1 MKNKDIQHFKEDAK
15 AILEAVPDLYL
26 ILCPKLNIVGAS
38 DAYLKATMRIREEIL
53 GQPIFDIF
61 PDNPDDLSAT
71 GVTNL
76 RYSLNRVLED
86 KICDAMAIQKYDIRR
101 PAALGGGFEER
112 YWSPI
117 NCPILDQDNRV
128 KYIIHRVVDVTTFI
142 HQQAHDAQSKTM
154 EILQSH
160 EGQVGLEIME
170 RATNIQE
177 INKTL
182 QEREGY
188 NSAFLSAIPDA
199 MILVNRDGKI
209 EFSNTQAEV
218 MFGYTKK
225 ELLGQAV
232 ELLMPENAAKIHPQH
247 REDYFN
253 APRVRP
259 MGLGMEL
266 QGKRKNGEIFII
278 EISLSPL
285 QTPQGGSAIAIIRD
299 VTLRVE
305 QNRLLQQKEKSL
317 RELYETVEK
326 EKSQLKSINQKMFTI
341 TQLSETFLACNTID
355 EILES
360 FSSFANK
367 ILGFSKGALYLM
379 HNSRN
384 YLEKKITWDDVNHY
398 PVIFSSNECWALRR
412 GCIHE
417 ISEVQPGVVCRH
429 IKEMKQEQQA
439 SLCIPLMAQ
448 NEILGLLFINRDSNE
463 QNTLIPVVAETVSL
477 AIANIRLKELLHS
490 QSIRDPLTG
499 LLNRR
504 FLDEFM
510 IKQIGQ
516 AKRTK
521 TTLVFIMVDI
531 DNFKAINDSFGHEIG
546 DYVLS
551 RLGNLL
557 PSLVREGDLA
567 CRYGG
572 EEFLIVIPNC
582 DPKNAKLF
590 AEKIR
595 NKVSRMRIV
604 IEERVSNIAISLGV
618 AIYPSDGS
626 SLKELV
632 DAADQALYAA
642 KRQGK
647 NKTIIFTE
655 INK

>member
-1 MKNKDIQHFKEDAK
+1 M
-15 AILEAVPDLYL
+15 
-26 ILCPKLNIVGAS
+26 
-38 DAYLKATMRIREEIL
+38 
-53 GQPIFDIF
+53 
-61 PDNPDDLSAT
+61 
-71 GVTNL
+71 
-76 RYSLNRVLED
+76 
-86 KICDAMAIQKYDIRR
+86 
-101 PAALGGGFEER
+101 
-112 YWSPI
+112 
-117 NCPILDQDNRV
+117 
-128 KYIIHRVVDVTTFI
+128 
-142 HQQAHDAQSKTM
+142 
-154 EILQSH
+154 
-160 EGQVGLEIME
+160 
-170 RATNIQE
+170 
-177 INKTL
+177 
-182 QEREGY
+182 
-188 NSAFLSAIPDA
+188 
-199 MILVNRDGKI
+199 
-209 EFSNTQAEV
+209 
-218 MFGYTKK
+218 
-225 ELLGQAV
+225 
-232 ELLMPENAAKIHPQH
+232 
-247 REDYFN
+247 
-253 APRVRP
+253 
-259 MGLGMEL
+259 
-266 QGKRKNGEIFII
+266 
-278 EISLSPL
+278 
-285 QTPQGGSAIAIIRD
+285 
-299 VTLRVE
+299 
-305 QNRLLQQKEKSL
+305 
-317 RELYETVEK
+317 
-326 EKSQLKSINQKMFTI
+326 
-341 TQLSETFLACNTID
+341 
-355 EILES
+355 
-360 FSSFANK
+360 
-367 ILGFSKGALYLM
+367 
-379 HNSRN
+379 
-384 YLEKKITWDDVNHY
+384 
-398 PVIFSSNECWALRR
+398 IFSSNECWALRR

-417 ISEVQPGVVCRH
+417 ISEVQPGVICRH

-448 NEILGLLFINRDSNE
+448 NEILGLLFINRDSDE

-521 TTLVFIMVDI
+521 TSLVFIMVDI

-582 DPKNAKLF
+582 DPQNAKLF

-595 NKVSRMRIV
+595 NKVGSMRIV
-604 IEERVSNIAISLGV
+604 VEERVSNIAISLGV